1 MSSQADIG
9 LVLSGGAARGFAHI
23 GVLKVVERLGLEVSC
38 IAGTSMGAIIGA
50 LYASGYRANEID
62 ELASSLGWR
71 DLIDFSLQTGVLK
84 GDRLHK
90 TLSRHL
96 PATFADL
103 SMPLAVT
110 TTNVETGEEVVLMS
124 GPLPEAVRAS
134 SSFPGAFEPVEM
146 NGLTLADGGITNNLP
161 VSAMALLQ
169 CPYVI
174 ASDVTPP
181 RRSTYDAQ
189 DGGAWWERMVATVR
203 LERRNPMAQMLLR
216 TTDVMQSILT
226 DIQYSLHPADVRIQL
241 DMPQFRIESFR
252 EYDAIRDTGESTAR
266 AAFLSVAHDRPD
278 KLPAGLTPNVVQERL
293 GR

>member
-1 MSSQADIG
+1 MSDQPALG

-23 GVLKVVERLGLEVSC
+23 GVLKVVEQLGLRVSC

-50 LYASGYRANEID
+50 LHASGFTASEID

-90 TLSRHL
+90 TLARHL
-96 PATFADL
+96 PATFDDL
-103 SMPLAVT
+103 QIPLAVT

-161 VSAMALLQ
+161 VSAMSLLQ
-169 CPYVI
+169 CPYVV

-181 RRSTYDAQ
+181 RRSSYDMN

-241 DMPQFRIESFR
+241 DMPQYRIESFR
-252 EYDAIRDTGESTAR
+252 EYDAIRDTGEETAR
-266 AAFLSVAHDRPD
+266 AAFMQVARDRPE
-278 KLPAGLTPNVVQERL
+278 KLPPGLTPSMVLDRL
-293 GR
+293 GG